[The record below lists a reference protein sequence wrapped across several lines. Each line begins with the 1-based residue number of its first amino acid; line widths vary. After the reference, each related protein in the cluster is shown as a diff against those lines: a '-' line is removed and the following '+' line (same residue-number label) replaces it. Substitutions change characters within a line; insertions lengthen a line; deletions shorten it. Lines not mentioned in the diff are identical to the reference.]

1 MPQYPRDAESL
12 PPSNGGHPDLQHVR
26 LSPAHSSPPSPTPR
40 LSPVV
45 SLLLVICFL
54 EHSGGA
60 VAQQGVGRGVGGGR
74 PKKLARDRQTERIL
88 LALTKAER
96 RAVERAAGKEPVA
109 TFLRRLVLRHLAK
122 GSR

>member
-1 MPQYPRDAESL
+1 
-12 PPSNGGHPDLQHVR
+12 
-26 LSPAHSSPPSPTPR
+26 
-40 LSPVV
+40 
-45 SLLLVICFL
+45 
-54 EHSGGA
+54 